1 MNFIEI
7 NTPNKNVERNSLENQ
22 ILQNK
27 MISRIINRAKK
38 DIFTGKCI
46 CCGNTVDSFCN
57 SHNVPAFCLN
67 HISEKGMLGWSNTI
81 YQLPGLKQDQGINQA
96 GTFHLICRHCD
107 STMFQAYENVSAYN
121 QDPPSSKVIAQI
133 ALKNYLKLLY
143 KRYLEMGIY
152 KRLEMLFPDNI
163 PLYDYKKRIT
173 QIDIDQYSQIFPKIK
188 KTSFYD
194 SNDEYFIHYYRLLN
208 YVTPLAF
215 QCPIN
220 LAVDLEGNI
229 VNHIYDLSGKYHNKF
244 IHVCV
249 FPLENQTAVIVF
261 TENHDKRYRNFF
273 KQFNQLSAEE
283 KLGVINYMILLNSE
297 DYFFSPTIQQIMG
310 SKEISK
316 IVALT
321 SDYTR
326 TANENPYNGLREKFD
341 LSNWKCIPNL
351 LSEENK
357 LR

>member
-1 MNFIEI
+1 MNFIAI
-7 NTPNKNVERNSLENQ
+7 NTPIKNGERSSLENQ

-27 MISRIINRAKK
+27 RLSRIMNGAKK

-67 HISEKGMLGWSNTI
+67 HISVNGMLGWSNTI
-81 YQLPGLKQDQGINQA
+81 YQLPGLKQDQGINRA

-107 STMFQAYENVSAYN
+107 STMFQVYENASTYN
-121 QDPPSSKVIAQI
+121 QDPPSSKAIAQI

-143 KRYLEMGIY
+143 KRYLEKGIY
-152 KRLEMLFPDNI
+152 KRLEAWFPDNI
-163 PLYDYKKRIT
+163 PFYDYKIRIT
-173 QIDIDQYSQIFPKIK
+173 QIDIDQYCEIFPKIK
-188 KTSFYD
+188 KTSFND
-194 SNDEYFIHYYRLLN
+194 FNDEYYIYYYRLLD

-229 VNHIYDLSGKYHNKF
+229 VNHIYDLSGKYQNKLL
-244 IHVCV
+244 HVCV
-249 FPLENQTAVIVF
+249 FPLEAKTAVIVF
-261 TENHDKRYRNFF
+261 ADNHEKRYRNFF
-273 KQFNQLSAEE
+273 KQFNQLSDEE
-283 KLGVINYMILLNSE
+283 KLGVINYMILLYSE

-310 SKEISK
+310 GEEITK
-316 IVALT
+316 IAALT

-326 TANENPYNGLREKFD
+326 TANENPYDGLKENFD
-341 LSNWKCIPNL
+341 LSNWKSIPNL